1 MANTNPTPTF
11 GPNNTKV
18 STITHA
24 AIASWGGFVY
34 QGLCA
39 LCVAVEKILEDE
51 DKVKGWYLN
60 VEGYEDCTILDE
72 SRHIVSLHQAK
83 CYKEEK
89 NFDAEFMKMEDKRA
103 YWHDKGICDP
113 DIPLL
118 FHCNLSLNY
127 SHDVKAYTYEDG
139 NSVKSHEDVWTH
151 LGNLVEEYT
160 RKNDIPVSSNIK
172 MERLIAMMSEHITML
187 DEMAKDPSN
196 SDIQTASVENS
207 IPFST
212 IINMLRSENDR
223 MTIKER
229 VRTSVFYLR
238 ICMEQFKFDNPEV
251 DYSKADKFVWV
262 LENMS
267 MEEKERVVRKL
278 FPDVNLDF
286 GRNILAEITNSY
298 RFAILRN
305 IILDA
310 NQMNDNDIQWSISD
324 GLAHAAT
331 LGSSKSI
338 KEHCKGIMK
347 NKNSAS
353 ELLRDYRWIVGD
365 KINEVDDIVEGAN
378 LITSADDV
386 NHDRITKMRKV
397 GLTDANG
404 INKRM
409 V

>member
-1 MANTNPTPTF
+1 MKNTKPTPTF
-11 GPNNTKV
+11 GPNKTKV

-39 LCVAVEKILEDE
+39 LCVAMEEILKDE
-51 DKVKGWYLN
+51 NKLKGWYLN
-60 VEGYEDCTILDE
+60 IEGYEDCAILDE
-72 SRHIVSLHQAK
+72 ARKIMSLHQAK
-83 CYKEEK
+83 CYKSQT
-89 NFDAEFMKMEDKRA
+89 NFEDEFMKMEDKRA
-103 YWHDKGICDP
+103 YWHDKGICKP

-118 FHCNLSLNY
+118 FHCNQSLNY
-127 SHDVKAYTYEDG
+127 SNEVEAYTYEDG
-139 NSVKSHEDVWTH
+139 DSVKSHEGVWTH
-151 LGNLVEEYT
+151 LGNLVEKYT
-160 RKNDIPVSSNIK
+160 ERNNISGSSDVK
-172 MERLIAMMSEHITML
+172 TERLIAMISEHITML
-187 DEMAKDPSN
+187 DEMAKAPSN
-196 SDIQTASVENS
+196 SDMQAVSVEKS

-212 IINMLRSENDR
+212 IIDLLRSDNDR
-223 MTIKER
+223 MTIAER
-229 VRTSVFYLR
+229 VRASVVYLR
-238 ICMEQFKFDNPEV
+238 VWMEQFKCDNPEV
-251 DYSKADKFVWV
+251 DYSKADKFVGI
-262 LENMS
+262 LESMS
-267 MEEKERVVRKL
+267 TEEKERVVRKL

-286 GRNILAEITNSY
+286 GRNIIAEITNSD
-298 RFAILRN
+298 RFGFLRN
-305 IILDA
+305 IILEA
-310 NQMNDNDIQWSISD
+310 NLMNDNDIQWQLSD

-347 NKNSAS
+347 NENSAS

-365 KINEVDDIVEGAN
+365 KLGEVDDIVEGAN

-397 GLTDANG
+397 GLTDADG

>member
-51 DKVKGWYLN
+51 ENVREWYLN
-60 VEGYEDCTILDE
+60 VEGYEDCAVLNHKKE
-72 SRHIVSLHQAK
+72 IVSLHQAK
-83 CYKEEK
+83 CYKDDK
-89 NFDAEFMKMEDKRA
+89 NFEDEFKKMEDKRA
-103 YWHDKGICDP
+103 YWHNKKICQP

-127 SHDVKAYTYEDG
+127 LHDVKAYTYEDG

-151 LGNLVEEYT
+151 LGDLVEKYAE
-160 RKNDIPVSSNIK
+160 RNNIPGSSDVK
-172 MERLIAMMSEHITML
+172 TERLIAMMSEHITML

-196 SDIQTASVENS
+196 SNMQAVSVEKS
-207 IPFST
+207 ISFAS
-212 IINMLRSENDR
+212 IINLLRSDNDR
-223 MTIKER
+223 MTVGER
-229 VRTSVFYLR
+229 VRASVYYLR
-238 ICMEQFKFDNPEV
+238 ICMEQFKYDNPDD
-251 DYSKADKFVWV
+251 DYTNVDKFVEA
-262 LENMS
+262 LEGMS
-267 MEEKERVVRKL
+267 VEEQERVVRKL

-286 GRNILAEITNSY
+286 GSNIFAEITNSY
-298 RFAILRN
+298 RFAFLRN
-305 IILDA
+305 IILKA
-310 NQMNDNDIQWSISD
+310 NQMNDNDIHWRIID
-324 GLAHAAT
+324 GLAHPST
-331 LGSSKSI
+331 LGSGKSI
-338 KEHCKGIMK
+338 KEHCMGIMK

-365 KINEVDDIVEGAN
+365 RIGEIDDIEQGAGK
-378 LITSADDV
+378 ITSTDDA
-386 NHDRITKMRKV
+386 NYDNITKPRKV
-397 GLTDANG
+397 GLTDADG
-404 INKRM
+404 INNRM

>member
-1 MANTNPTPTF
+1 MANTNSTPTF
-11 GPNNTKV
+11 GPNKTKV

-24 AIASWGGFVY
+24 AIPSWGGFVY

-51 DKVKGWYLN
+51 DNVMGWYLN
-60 VEGYEDCTILDE
+60 IEGYEDFAILDE
-72 SRHIVSLHQAK
+72 SRQIVSLHQAK
-83 CYKEEK
+83 CYKDEK
-89 NFDAEFMKMEDKRA
+89 NFADEFKKMEDKRA
-103 YWHDKGICDP
+103 YWHNKGMCKP

-151 LGNLVEEYT
+151 LGELVAEYSE
-160 RKNDIPVSSNIK
+160 RNNIPGSADVK

-187 DEMAKDPSN
+187 DEMAKN
-196 SDIQTASVENS
+196 LNKSDIQAVSVEKS

-212 IINMLRSENDR
+212 IIDLLRSDNNR

-238 ICMEQFKFDNPEV
+238 VCMEQFKFDNPEV
-251 DYSKADKFVWV
+251 NYSKADKFVET
-262 LENMS
+262 LES
-267 MEEKERVVRKL
+267 LSAEEQERVVRKL
-278 FPDVNLDF
+278 FPDVNLDL
-286 GRNILAEITNSY
+286 GRNIIAEITNSD
-298 RFAILRN
+298 RFGFLRN
-305 IILDA
+305 IILEA
-310 NQMNDNDIQWSISD
+310 NQMNDNDIQWRISD

-365 KINEVDDIVEGAN
+365 KIDEVDDIVEGAN